1 MVKKRTNREEKQN
14 INDDNNNN
22 INKTEVYTKIKK
34 KNDCQENN
42 SMSKLVRLRN
52 TKEYKEL
59 KRKFD
64 QILDKTIEH
73 LKYEFYKNT
82 NKKDDN

>member
-14 INDDNNNN
+14 INDDNNN
-22 INKTEVYTKIKK
+22 INKTDIHTKIKRNNGEQ
-34 KNDCQENN
+34 KNL
-42 SMSKLVRLRN
+42 MSKLVRLRN

-73 LKYEFYKNT
+73 LKYEIYKNT